1 MSKQPE
7 QPVVAAAPPEQRIGK
22 PEASSGRRGRPF
34 DSLLARLEAQYPGI
48 EEEIG
53 SSSAALRAG
62 RQVREMR
69 LAKGWTQMQLAEVL
83 GWDQVRISNIERG
96 QGPLGPTFDVLQKV
110 AAACDYEIEFKQRQK
125 EQPRPEKKP
134 LGYAYVL
141 QRMAELFAHP
151 DPLPA
156 TMVLSPQ
163 FAAACTA
170 FTDSLGSKVPTYV
183 RAVEGAPANEIIAEG
198 EIIGISG
205 ISYVEMKTRGKRM
218 VMLPVLVEDSDVQA
232 DTGADLAM
240 TLIYPHS

>member
-7 QPVVAAAPPEQRIGK
+7 QPVPAAPPEQRIGE
-22 PEASSGRRGRPF
+22 PQASSDGRGRPL
-34 DSLLARLEAQYPGI
+34 DNLLARLEAQHPGI

-53 SSSAALRAG
+53 LSSAALRAG

-69 LAKGWTQMQLAEVL
+69 LAKGWTQIQLAEVL

-96 QGPLGPTFDVLQKV
+96 QGPRGPTFDVLQKV
-110 AAACDYEIEFKQRQK
+110 AAACDYDIEFKQRQK

-141 QRMAELFAHP
+141 QRMAESFAHA
-151 DPLPA
+151 DPLPE

-170 FTDSLGSKVPTYV
+170 FTDSLGSTVPTYV
-183 RAVEGAPANEIIAEG
+183 RTVEGAPANKIIAGG
-198 EIIGISG
+198 EMID

-232 DTGADLAM
+232 DTDAELAM
-240 TLIYPHS
+240 TLIYPRS